1 MATPPV
7 CEVRL
12 CIGEHTQIDV
22 QLPANSSLGTVL
34 GDVEKYLVEYLDAAG
49 ASDEL
54 PDASQGWRLRTPIGT
69 LLDNDKSL
77 TDQAVRSGAALTLMA
92 EPDGEAFSPRVE
104 SVSAAVAA
112 LGRKL
117 FPAATPESVTAM
129 LVWFIAAL
137 TGVAIGLLT
146 VATFR
151 SRELLD
157 AGILAA
163 AVSAVAATA
172 LINRQRFQRADVGD
186 ATKVLLA
193 VFAPLSV
200 SLLLPASMGPWTGP
214 HLLIASSTLMAL
226 SLLFA
231 STGRHVQAWTASTV
245 VAIFVVMSQ
254 LANDDTMLPGP
265 ATTCALVVALV
276 VALGRVELTAAWL
289 ARLPVPKFPSGS
301 GRFVGRPAPH
311 AGSDAVEATPPPDP
325 ALLLD
330 RAVRANEILTG
341 TLAAFAVIAPA
352 LTAVIAGRHPGQW
365 PWLLFAAG
373 IPVLFAYRCWSYA
386 GRTNVLWLLAA
397 VFASVAAGAV
407 TIAATSGVRLGVS
420 LLVVVLAVAALA
432 PWTVPTPER
441 PHSPLIRGV
450 RVISEYVVTTAV
462 LLAPLGLLRIPQ
474 MVYNRD
480 FG

>member
-1 MATPPV
+1 MSTPPV

-12 CIGEHTQIDV
+12 CIGDHTQIDV
-22 QLPANSSLGTVL
+22 QLPANTSLGTVL

-54 PDASQGWRLRTPIGT
+54 PDATQGWRLRTPIGT
-69 LLDNDKSL
+69 LLDNEKSL
-77 TDQAVRSGAALTLMA
+77 AEQTVRSGAALTLIA

-117 FPAATPESVTAM
+117 FPAATPEAVTSM

-137 TGVAIGLLT
+137 TATALGLIT
-146 VATFR
+146 VAAFR
-151 SRELLD
+151 SRGVLD
-157 AGILAA
+157 ATILGGAVVVVAA
-163 AVSAVAATA
+163 AALVNRRWSKRLDVA
-172 LINRQRFQRADVGD
+172 D
-186 ATKVLLA
+186 ATKLLVA
-193 VFAPLSV
+193 VFAPLSA

-214 HLLIASSTLMAL
+214 HLLIASSTLMAV

-231 STGRHVQAWTASTV
+231 STGRHVAAWTASTV
-245 VAIFVVMSQ
+245 VAIFVMMSQ
-254 LANDDTMLPGP
+254 LAGYDTMLPGP
-265 ATTCALVVALV
+265 ATTCVLVVALV
-276 VALGRVELTAAWL
+276 TALGRVELTAAWL
-289 ARLPVPKFPSGS
+289 AKLPVPKFPSGS

-341 TLAAFAVIAPA
+341 TLAAFAVVAAA
-352 LTAVIAGRHPGQW
+352 LTALIAGRHPEQW

-397 VFASVAAGAV
+397 VFGSVMSGAV
-407 TIAATSGVRLGVS
+407 TIAATSGARFGVAV
-420 LLVVVLAVAALA
+420 LVVVLALAALA

-441 PHSPLIRGV
+441 PHSPLVRGV
-450 RVISEYVVTTAV
+450 RVISEYVVTAAV

>member
-1 MATPPV
+1 MGTPPV

-12 CIGEHTQIDV
+12 CIGEQTQIDV
-22 QLPANSSLGTVL
+22 QLPAKTSLGTVL

-54 PDASQGWRLRTPIGT
+54 PDATQGWRLRTPIGT

-77 TDQAVRSGAALTLMA
+77 TDQAVRSGAALTLIA

-117 FPAATPESVTAM
+117 FPAATPESVTSM
-129 LVWFIAAL
+129 LVWFSAAL
-137 TGVAIGLLT
+137 
-146 VATFR
+146 
-151 SRELLD
+151 
-157 AGILAA
+157 
-163 AVSAVAATA
+163 SAVAMGLVTVAAFQSRTLIAAATLA
-172 LINRQRFQRADVGD
+172 GTVLAVAAATIGNRRWSKRVDVAD
-186 ATKVLLA
+186 ATKLLLA
-193 VFAPLSV
+193 VFAPLSA

-214 HLLIASSTLMAL
+214 HLLIASSILMAL

-245 VAIFVVMSQ
+245 VAIFLVMSQ
-254 LANDDTMLPGP
+254 LASYDTILPGP
-265 ATTCALVVALV
+265 ATTCLLVVALV
-276 VALGRVELTAAWL
+276 AALGRVELTAAWL

-341 TLAAFAVIAPA
+341 ALAAFALTASA
-352 LTAVIAGRHPGQW
+352 LTALIVGRHSGQW

-397 VFASVAAGAV
+397 VFGSVASAAV
-407 TIAATSGVRLGVS
+407 SIAATSGVHFGAG
-420 LLVVVLAVAALA
+420 LLLAVLVLAALA

-441 PHSPLIRGV
+441 PHSPLMRGV
-450 RVISEYVVTTAV
+450 RVISEYVFTAAV
-462 LLAPLGLLRIPQ
+462 LLAPVGLLRIPQ